1 MHQQHS
7 DDGEHGQSGH
17 QGQPITAVMEDWH
30 RPHKLYPIGWLRTSS
45 EPSMEGEPIGLL
57 GADSVDPSQGRL
69 LYAPGLAPD
78 SSRFVTGYSDPSPTG
93 GNVNVKVA
101 PRPVPGEDALR
112 SPP

>member
-1 MHQQHS
+1 
-7 DDGEHGQSGH
+7 
-17 QGQPITAVMEDWH
+17 
-30 RPHKLYPIGWLRTSS
+30 
-45 EPSMEGEPIGLL
+45 MEGEPIGLL